1 MKSYDDRKIVTFE
14 ETGLGTIQDD
24 VERTALRH
32 GDKILITRIRLR
44 NSPKYGMYA
53 VLDGLGENDIEVNK
67 YTTSAVIVEQV
78 QSLIDI
84 FKPNDEGYLETL
96 IWVEVEERESSTGR
110 RYLTLT

>member
-1 MKSYDDRKIVTFE
+1 MKSNDRKIVTFE

-32 GDKILITRIRLR
+32 GDKILITRIRLQ
-44 NSPKYGMYA
+44 NSPKYGIYA
-53 VLDGLGENDIEVNK
+53 VLDGLGEDESEVNK

-78 QSLIDI
+78 KSLIDI
-84 FKPNDEGYLETL
+84 FKPNAEGYLETL
-96 IWVEVEERESSTGR
+96 IWVGVEERESSTGR

>member
-1 MKSYDDRKIVTFE
+1 MKSNDDRKIVTFE

-32 GDKILITRIRLR
+32 GDKILIKRIRLR

-67 YTTSAVIVEQV
+67 YTTSAVIIEQL
-78 QSLIDI
+78 QSLIDM
-84 FKPNDEGYLETL
+84 FKPNTEGYLETL
-96 IWVEVEERESSTGR
+96 VWVDVEERESSTGR
-110 RYLTLT
+110 RYLTLA

>member
-1 MKSYDDRKIVTFE
+1 MKSIDDRKIVTFE

-32 GDKILITRIRLR
+32 GDKILIKRIRLR

-67 YTTSAVIVEQV
+67 YTTSAVIIEQL
-78 QSLIDI
+78 QSLIDM
-84 FKPNDEGYLETL
+84 FKTDVEGYLKTL
-96 IWVEVEERESSTGR
+96 VWVEVEERESSTGR
-110 RYLTLT
+110 RYLTLA

>member
-53 VLDGLGENDIEVNK
+53 VLDGLTENDIKVSK
-67 YTTSAVIVEQV
+67 YTTSAVIVEQL
-78 QSLIDI
+78 QNLIDM
-84 FKPNDEGYLETL
+84 FKPDTEGYLKTL
-96 IWVEVEERESSTGR
+96 IWVKVEERESSTGR
-110 RYLTLT
+110 RYLTLA

>member
-1 MKSYDDRKIVTFE
+1 MKSNDGRKIVTFA

-24 VERTALRH
+24 IERTALRH
-32 GDKILITRIRLR
+32 GDKILIKRIRLR

-67 YTTSAVIVEQV
+67 YTTSAVIINQL

-84 FKPNDEGYLETL
+84 FKPNAEGYLETL
-96 IWVEVEERESSTGR
+96 ISVEVEERESSTGR
-110 RYLTLT
+110 RYLTLA